1 MINMNLK
8 FVYLILFGLLLIF
21 VASNTSAK
29 TIVIKNATIYD
40 GVNDSSYKGNIQIEN
55 D

>member
-21 VASNTSAK
+21 VASNTNAK

-40 GVNDSSYKGNIQIEN
+40 GVND
-55 D
+55 